1 MRAAVYRR
9 RATRTECCMPVVC
22 CLTLLHAR
30 RMLSDTVACAPSRRA
45 TGPRS
50 CEVPRASTAEEQQD
64 VLFEAARG
72 IGLKQLTA

>member
-1 MRAAVYRR
+1 MRAAVDRR
-9 RATRTECCMPVVC
+9 RATRTETAQAVRCM
-22 CLTLLHAR
+22 LHAR

-50 CEVPRASTAEEQQD
+50 CEVPRASTAEAQQD